1 MNNIYPR
8 KIKVTWE
15 FSESSVVFLNMEVF
29 INREKKSI
37 ETKYYVKPTNQRLFL
52 NYRSNHPQHVF
63 KSVVYSMA
71 LMGIMV
77 NSTHKWNQGYLRDL
91 REKFLQQE
99 YPHGID
105 K

>member
-1 MNNIYPR
+1 MLNNLYPGR
-8 KIKVTWE
+8 IKVTWE
-15 FSESSVVFLNMEVF
+15 YSAKSVIFLNIEVF
-29 INREKKSI
+29 INRERKII

-77 NSTHKWNQGYLRDL
+77 NSNQ
-91 REKFLQQE
+91 E
-99 YPHGID
+99 
-105 K
+105 